1 MLTELHQIIT
11 KDGIPLEGLFFKP
24 KRKSGVA
31 ALWISGLTGR
41 FSNRPEWMLSVANVL
56 NNRNIAFAI
65 FDHRG
70 QGTINFLRKKV
81 KNRTKKVLGGT
92 TFERFEHCVYDIDAV
107 IRFLR
112 KKGYKKIF
120 LLGHSTGANK
130 IAYYIWKVGKRG
142 VAGIGLLGPLSDIP
156 VLKKDLGR
164 KYRLAIKWAEAMVK
178 KGKRKTFMP
187 PSFVGEAFW
196 AAERFLSI
204 AREGSRE
211 DTFPYYNPRRKFY
224 WVKKIRVPTLVII
237 GGNEQYADRPV
248 QEILEAFEKQIPDR
262 FFNGKIIKGAD
273 HGFEGKEKELA
284 RTIANWIKN
293 AK

>member
-31 ALWISGLTGR
+31 ALWVSGLTGR
-41 FSNRPEWMLSVANVL
+41 FSGSPERTLALAKILGS
-56 NNRNIAFAI
+56 RGIAFAV

-70 QGTINFLRKKV
+70 QGTINFLRKKLR
-81 KNRTKKVLGGT
+81 KKTKYILAGT

-107 IRFLR
+107 IQFLR

-130 IAYYIWKVGKRG
+130 IAYYYWKTNGRG
-142 VAGIGLLGPLSDIP
+142 VAGLVLLGPLSDIP

-178 KGKRKTFMP
+178 KGKRKVLLP
-187 PSFVGEAFW
+187 PSFVGDAFW

-224 WVKKIRVPTLVII
+224 WAKKIRVPVLMLI
-237 GGNEQYADRPV
+237 GREEQHADRPV
-248 QEILEAFEKQIPDR
+248 AEILEAFKKQISGR
-262 FFNGKIIKGAD
+262 FFSGKIIKGAD
-273 HGFEGKEKELA
+273 HGFAEKEKELA

-293 AK
+293 EK